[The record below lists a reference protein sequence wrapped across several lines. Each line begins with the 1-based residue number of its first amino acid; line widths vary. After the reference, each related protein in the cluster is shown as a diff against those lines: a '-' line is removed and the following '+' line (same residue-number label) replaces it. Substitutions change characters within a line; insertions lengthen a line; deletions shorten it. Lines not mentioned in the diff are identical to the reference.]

1 MSGLELDKEV
11 GDGHA
16 VQILFDAAWKDHL
29 AGGKGLTHAELMEY
43 ARLNLNM
50 SGTFQRYQDW
60 QRSEK
65 STAVSEMAVDFR
77 PDRADPMW
85 VAAAH
90 KIAGLA
96 FDRMRRNFP
105 PKGGGGRDQL
115 LIAVNLSGR
124 PAADATV
131 RYTVNVKDG
140 SPVLPR
146 VYRRPSHTPA
156 GWVNYDPEA
165 EKIGVAGHMETVAW
179 LREAREEIARTKRRP
194 AELHSLLERAIAIV
208 SVTGR

>member
-1 MSGLELDKEV
+1 MSGLELDKEI

-60 QRSEK
+60 QRENK
-65 STAVSEMAVDFR
+65 SSAIAEIEQDFR
-77 PDRADPMW
+77 PDRADPTW
-85 VAAAH
+85 LAAAH
-90 KIAGLA
+90 KIAGMA
-96 FDRMRRNFP
+96 FDRMRVSNRS
-105 PKGGGGRDQL
+105 KGGGGRDQL
-115 LIAVNLSGR
+115 LVAANLAGR
-124 PAADATV
+124 PAAGATI

-165 EKIGVAGHMETVAW
+165 EKIGVAGHMETLAW
-179 LREAREEIARTKRRP
+179 LREAREEIARPKRRP